1 MVTTDMA
8 IAVRSESGVGE
19 GDAKHKFDISRAAS
33 RALDGGMWSILVDS
47 MARSSID
54 MSVSGPE
61 SIFIEPPANSSLEYS
76 SKAHSSWDTEL
87 IVWRF
92 FSPIERI
99 MVAGFNLKG
108 FILQDDLAKCT
119 GGGGSGAGVSSFE
132 HAKRDRFS

>member
-1 MVTTDMA
+1 MA

-61 SIFIEPPANSSLEYS
+61 SIFIVLPSISSLEYS

-99 MVAGFNLKG
+99 MVAGFN

-132 HAKRDRFS
+132 HGKRDRFS